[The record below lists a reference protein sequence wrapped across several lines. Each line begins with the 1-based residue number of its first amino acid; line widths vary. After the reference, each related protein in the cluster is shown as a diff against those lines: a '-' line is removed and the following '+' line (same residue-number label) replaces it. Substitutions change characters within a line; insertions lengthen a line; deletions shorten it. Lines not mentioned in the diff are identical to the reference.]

1 MTKIKLFSPWKIKDL
16 ELKNRVVM
24 PPMVQYIAQDGYV
37 NEWHTQHYISRAIGQ
52 VGLIIVE
59 ASAINA
65 SARISEGDLGIYEE
79 GHIKG
84 LTHIVEK
91 CHQYG
96 SKIAIQLAHAGRK
109 VELKNTTLLAPSAL
123 RFNDHYAMPKEM
135 DKEDIR
141 AVIADFKK
149 AALRAKQAGFDA
161 IEVHGAHGYLISS
174 FLSPLSNQ
182 RTDAYGRN
190 RALFLQEVLEA
201 IGSAVDLP
209 LLLRVSA
216 RDYHKDGNT
225 PEKIA
230 TLLTPLDHLY
240 DALDVSSGGIVE
252 APIKVYPGYQ
262 IAAAEFL
269 KEALG
274 KPTIGGGLLEEPK
287 MVQRIIGSQTTDAI
301 YLARALLKNPFW
313 CFNAALQLG
322 QEIDIPKPYERIK
335 YL

>member
-1 MTKIKLFSPWKIKDL
+1 MPDLFSPWKIRDL

-24 PPMVQYIAQDGYV
+24 PPMVQYVAKDGYV

-59 ASAINA
+59 ASAVSA

-84 LTHIVEK
+84 LAHIVEK

-96 SKIAIQLAHAGRK
+96 SKIAIQIAHAGRK
-109 VELKNTTLLAPSAL
+109 VELKNTTPLAPSAL
-123 RFNDHYAMPKEM
+123 CFNKNFPTPKEM
-135 DKEDIR
+135 DKQDIQKT
-141 AVIADFKK
+141 IEDFKR
-149 AALRAKQAGFDA
+149 AALRAKQIGFDA

-182 RTDAYGRN
+182 RTDSYGRN
-190 RALFLQEVLEA
+190 RALFLQEILEA
-201 IGSAVDLP
+201 IRAAVDLP
-209 LLLRVSA
+209 ILLRVSA
-216 RDYHKDGNT
+216 KDYHKEGNT

-240 DALDVSSGGIVE
+240 DALDVSSGGVVE

-269 KEALG
+269 KEALD

-287 MVQRIIGSQTTDAI
+287 MVQRIIKSQTTDAI

-322 QEIDIPKPYERIK
+322 QDIDIPKPYERIK
-335 YL
+335 SL